1 MKVLVHLNHSRNKSY
16 LLSFPKKTKV
26 RKILEGDCHDLA
38 IKKLLAHSS
47 RRVHIP
53 EKHKQKVQNLAHFT
67 ISQCG
72 GYIAERL
79 A

>member
-38 IKKLLAHSS
+38 IQKLLAHSNK
-47 RRVHIP
+47 RIEIP
-53 EKHKQKVQNLAHFT
+53 KKHKQRAQALAHFT
-67 ISQCG
+67 ISHRG